1 MGGLF
6 CNIAISHSRDCLRKI
21 PKYGHGKLKID
32 EKGFH
37 YFVEEK
43 WRITMSSPAL
53 SSPASLSTPLLI
65 ALVTLK
71 GYEEYKTGK
80 QLYVEDLSKYLVV
93 LEKEG
98 IDISRISLSRN
109 LDTYWS
115 EDIAQFVS
123 EGLVFGFLRQKSPLE
138 FTERCFEVCKNAIET
153 RLSSRKELLPFIRE
167 AGKILQLES
176 LPVFCNV

>member
-1 MGGLF
+1 
-6 CNIAISHSRDCLRKI
+6 
-21 PKYGHGKLKID
+21 
-32 EKGFH
+32 
-37 YFVEEK
+37 
-43 WRITMSSPAL
+43 MSSPAI
-53 SSPASLSTPLLI
+53 SSPATLSTPLLI

-71 GYEEYKTGK
+71 GYEEYKKTGK

-98 IDISRISLSRN
+98 VDISRISLSRN

-153 RLSSRKELLPFIRE
+153 RLSSRKELLPFIKE

-176 LPVFCNV
+176 LPV